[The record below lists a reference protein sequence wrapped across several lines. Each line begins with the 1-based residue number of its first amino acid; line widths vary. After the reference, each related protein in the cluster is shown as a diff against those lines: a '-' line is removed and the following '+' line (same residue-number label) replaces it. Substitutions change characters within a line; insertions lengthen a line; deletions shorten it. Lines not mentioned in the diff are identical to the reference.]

1 MRLNVLYIMK
11 KGNSLLASC
20 FFIGHST
27 VYDKNA
33 VKERVYRAVK
43 ELILNGTK
51 VFYNG
56 GMGQFDALCAGVL
69 CELKKKHD
77 IKSVLVT
84 PYPKVDL
91 DKAKRYD
98 EIIYPALEK
107 YHPKIAIL
115 QRNKYLVNI
124 SDCAVVYITHPWGG
138 AAGTLEYAQKK
149 KIHIID
155 VSKSDF

>member
-56 GMGQFDALCAGVL
+56 AWDNLTLCARE
-69 CELKKKHD
+69 CC
-77 IKSVLVT
+77 
-84 PYPKVDL
+84 
-91 DKAKRYD
+91 
-98 EIIYPALEK
+98 
-107 YHPKIAIL
+107 
-115 QRNKYLVNI
+115 VN
-124 SDCAVVYITHPWGG
+124 
-138 AAGTLEYAQKK
+138 
-149 KIHIID
+149 
-155 VSKSDF
+155 

>member
-56 GMGQFDALCAGVL
+56 GMGQFDALCAGV
-69 CELKKKHD
+69 
-77 IKSVLVT
+77 
-84 PYPKVDL
+84 
-91 DKAKRYD
+91 
-98 EIIYPALEK
+98 
-107 YHPKIAIL
+107 
-115 QRNKYLVNI
+115 N
-124 SDCAVVYITHPWGG
+124 
-138 AAGTLEYAQKK
+138 
-149 KIHIID
+149 
-155 VSKSDF
+155 